1 MDYQAIIE
9 FWFLELK
16 PAQWWKK
23 DDSFDREIK
32 QRFEGI
38 YQDATIGKLTHWH
51 REPEGRLAEII
62 ALDQFPRNMY
72 RDTPKAFASDE
83 LALARTL
90 EAIESKAPKYL
101 EGPRLAFLLM
111 PLMHSE
117 SLAMQKLSVEW
128 FNKPGLEANRDFAI
142 AHHDI
147 IERFGRFPH
156 RNAILG
162 RNSSQEELEFLQQ
175 PGSSF

>member
-1 MDYQAIIE
+1 MDYQSIIE
-9 FWFLELK
+9 FWFVELK

-23 DDSFDREIK
+23 DHEFDCKIK
-32 QRFEGI
+32 ERFESI
-38 YQDATIGKLTHWH
+38 YQDAARGKLTHW
-51 REPEGRLAEII
+51 RVEPQGRLAEII

-72 RDTPKAFASDE
+72 RDTPEAFASDE
-83 LALARTL
+83 LAVKRTL
-90 EAIESKAPKYL
+90 EAIELNATQHL
-101 EGPRLAFLLM
+101 DGPYLAFLLM

-117 SLAMQKLSVEW
+117 LLSMQRLSVKW
-128 FNKPGLEANRDFAI
+128 FTKPGLEANRNFAI

-162 RNSSQEELEFLQQ
+162 RHSTQEELEFLQQ